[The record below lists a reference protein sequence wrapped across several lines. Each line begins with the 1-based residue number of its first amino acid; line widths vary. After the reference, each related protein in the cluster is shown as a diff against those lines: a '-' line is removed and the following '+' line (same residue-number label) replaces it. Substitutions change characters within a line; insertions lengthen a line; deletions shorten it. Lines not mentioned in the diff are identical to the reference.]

1 MPSDQQQGDAIR
13 SEPDDA
19 PRKKTGA
26 AGNRLKILLVV
37 AAALVILLFALV
49 RYWRASIPKEMAP
62 GALAAVQRALG
73 SRGIDRIVQVI
84 SPGNRPSVVSAAT
97 HLASGTDHGRPYG
110 LAFDLDIPDPKTADA
125 DVRALRL
132 QGIAAWR
139 RGPGAPGGAEGLMPH
154 IHCVW
159 PGAPTTNIQNCQQV
173 SSFAHGY
180 RGLVGIGVPHERWL
194 DQSIRPD
201 ERAKVTAVYES
212 VHGPGSLAAMPPYET
227 LHRGRR

>member
-1 MPSDQQQGDAIR
+1 MPQGKQPGDAVR
-13 SEPDDA
+13 AEPERVS
-19 PRKKTGA
+19 RKKSGA
-26 AGNRLKILLVV
+26 AGKRRGIFLAGV
-37 AAALVILLFALV
+37 AALVVLLFV
-49 RYWRASIPKEMAP
+49 FYRFWRASIPNEMAP
-62 GALAAVQRALG
+62 GAAAAVRRALG
-73 SRGIDRIVQVI
+73 SKGIDRIVQVI
-84 SPGNRPSVVSAAT
+84 SPGNRPSLVSAAT
-97 HLASGTDHGRPYG
+97 HLASGTDHGHAYG
-110 LAFDLDIPDPKTADA
+110 LAFDLDIPAPKTADA

-139 RGPGAPGGAEGLMPH
+139 RGRGAPGGAEGLMPH

-194 DQSIRPD
+194 DPSIRSD
-201 ERAKVTAVYES
+201 ERMKVTAVYES

-227 LHRGRR
+227 LHRGRQ